1 MCRDD
6 LRQPALERIGQRFES
21 MPGVWLTIR
30 IASMFLMTCY
40 GWLLFRA
47 TSLEQIGAMTQLLL
61 VPQGRIAFHAG
72 VASGRLFQLGEV
84 ECHDQLLG
92 EMELFGSNPIQW
104 SVVARSESEAEVID
118 AERLCAAL
126 EREPELLLFFSCAL
140 ASDYVDALEI
150 ATSRLLHPIA
160 YNIALELWR
169 DDQRTPMLGSRQSSL
184 EAARFGTIERV
195 YRRAVGELIEKGLV
209 EKRGHQLVV
218 RDRERL
224 RHYLNL

>member
-1 MCRDD
+1 MQRSPYPNHRFGARLARLQPRFDAVLADCRVH
-6 LRQPALERIGQRFES
+6 RRRFL
-21 MPGVWLTIR
+21 PGE
-30 IASMFLMTCY
+30 LMLIQ
-40 GWLLFRA
+40 GEPLN
-47 TSLEQIGAMTQLLL
+47 ELLL
-61 VPQGRIAFHAG
+61 VSQGRVAFHSG

-92 EMELFGSNPIQW
+92 EMEFFGASPIQW
-104 SVVARSESEAEVID
+104 SVAARSEIDAEVID
-118 AERLCAAL
+118 AERLSAAL

-140 ASDYVDALEI
+140 ASDYLDTLEI
-150 ATSRLLHPIA
+150 TTSRLLHPIA

-169 DDQRTPMLGSRQSSL
+169 EDQRTPMLGSRHSSF

-195 YRRAVGELIEKGLV
+195 YRRAVSELIDKGLI

-224 RHYLNL
+224 RCYLNL

>member
-1 MCRDD
+1 M
-6 LRQPALERIGQRFES
+6 
-21 MPGVWLTIR
+21 IR
-30 IASMFLMTCY
+30 INQNYLKLQSSY
-40 GWLLFRA
+40 LFSTISKKVQDFQKSSPDAKIIRLGIGDVTRA
-47 TSLEQIGAMTQLLL
+47 LTPE
-61 VPQGRIAFHAG
+61 VVKAFHAG

-104 SVVARSESEAEVID
+104 SVVARSEIEAEVID

>member
-1 MCRDD
+1 MQRT
-6 LRQPALERIGQRFES
+6 PYSNQRFGERLARLQPRFDAVLAACRLHTRRF
-21 MPGVWLTIR
+21 MPGE
-30 IASMFLMTCY
+30 LMLVQGEPLC
-40 GWLLFRA
+40 
-47 TSLEQIGAMTQLLL
+47 ELLL

-104 SVVARSESEAEVID
+104 SVVARSEIEAEVID

-209 EKRGHQLVV
+209 EKREHQLVV

>member
-1 MCRDD
+1 M
-6 LRQPALERIGQRFES
+6 
-21 MPGVWLTIR
+21 
-30 IASMFLMTCY
+30 
-40 GWLLFRA
+40 
-47 TSLEQIGAMTQLLL
+47 
-61 VPQGRIAFHAG
+61 
-72 VASGRLFQLGEV
+72 
-84 ECHDQLLG
+84 
-92 EMELFGSNPIQW
+92 
-104 SVVARSESEAEVID
+104 
-118 AERLCAAL
+118 
-126 EREPELLLFFSCAL
+126 
-140 ASDYVDALEI
+140 
-150 ATSRLLHPIA
+150 LHPIA

>member
-1 MCRDD
+1 MQRTPYPNSRFGER
-6 LRQPALERIGQRFES
+6 LARLQPRFDAVLERCRLHTRRFL
-21 MPGVWLTIR
+21 PG
-30 IASMFLMTCY
+30 
-40 GWLLFRA
+40 
-47 TSLEQIGAMTQLLL
+47 EAMLVQGEPLSELLL
-61 VPQGRIAFHAG
+61 VPRGRVAFHSS

-92 EMELFGSNPIQW
+92 EMELFGGNPIQW
-104 SVVARSESEAEVID
+104 SVVARSELHAEVID

-126 EREPELLLFFSCAL
+126 ERAPELLLFFSCGL
-140 ASDYVDALEI
+140 ACDYLDTLEI

-160 YNIALELWR
+160 YNIAFELWR
-169 DDQRTPMLGSRQSSL
+169 NDQRTPMLGSRQSSL
-184 EAARFGTIERV
+184 EAARFGTIDRV

>member
-1 MCRDD
+1 MQRTPYSNSRFGERLARLQPRFDAVLAECR
-6 LRQPALERIGQRFES
+6 QRTRCFL
-21 MPGVWLTIR
+21 PGE
-30 IASMFLMTCY
+30 LMLIQ
-40 GWLLFRA
+40 GEPL
-47 TSLEQIGAMTQLLL
+47 SELLL
-61 VPQGRIAFHAG
+61 VPQGRIAFHSS
-72 VASGRLFQLGEV
+72 VVSGRLFQLGEV

-92 EMELFGSNPIQW
+92 EMELFGGNPIQW
-104 SVVARSESEAEVID
+104 SVVARSEIQAEGID
-118 AERLCAAL
+118 AGRLCAVL

-140 ASDYVDALEI
+140 ASDYLDTLEI
-150 ATSRLLHPIA
+150 TTSRLLHPIA

-195 YRRAVGELIEKGLV
+195 YRRAVSELIEKGLI

-224 RHYLNL
+224 RSYLNL